1 MALKEFLREKKWKK
15 MKKDQWLIL
24 FLAGVLL
31 LIVAMPAGKSSSKTA
46 KQKNAQEEI
55 AQANGTESGEAD
67 YEKTLEI
74 RLAQI
79 LEGMDGVG
87 NVQVML
93 TFQDQ
98 GESVVEK
105 DVTMRQNAGTGSSG
119 QDSGGGTT
127 GSFGMGNSGSRESS
141 ESTVF
146 LQSDGDETPFVNKE
160 ILPKIDGVLIV
171 AEGGADA
178 SVRKNVSEAV
188 EALFGLDAH
197 KIKIVKMKTK
207 GDSN

>member
-1 MALKEFLREKKWKK
+1 MDLKEFLREKKWKK

-31 LIVAMPAGKSSSKTA
+31 LVVAIPTGKSSSKTE
-46 KQKNAQEEI
+46 KQQNAQTEI
-55 AQANGTESGEAD
+55 AQTNGTGSGESD
-67 YEKTLEI
+67 YEETLET

-87 NVQVML
+87 NVQVMI

-105 DVTMRQNAGTGSSG
+105 DVTMRQDAGTGSSG
-119 QDSGGGTT
+119 A
-127 GSFGMGNSGSRESS
+127 GSSNSGSRESS

-146 LQSDGDETPFVNKE
+146 SQSDGDETPFVNKE

-178 SVRKNVSEAV
+178 SVRKNISEAV